1 MDGSERGGREA
12 VEGCLE
18 ALAMQVRVQHSQVE
32 GLELA
37 LKGEWEG
44 ATGGGR
50 AGRIVRLDQS
60 PLNRGCD
67 VREAGMGV
75 PSYPH
80 SSFLPQSVGP

>member
-1 MDGSERGGREA
+1 VERCEGR
-12 VEGCLE
+12 
-18 ALAMQVRVQHSQVE
+18 
-32 GLELA
+32 
-37 LKGEWEG
+37 
-44 ATGGGR
+44 GR

-75 PSYPH
+75 PLYPH